1 MLGGEALETIG
12 YRIKKLRSY
21 VGITRKDLSEKLGI
35 SDKTLSRYENDIY
48 TPDVYALVRIATYFD
63 VSADYL
69 LGIGGLKSQMLENE
83 IINDRKDL
91 YKRYIECRENYSI
104 DEDALYYWI
113 YSESYGQKKG
123 GQTEF
128 AGFTDT
134 ESRKEIRKLR
144 YVEPIESIKLC
155 TEVYGKPMVLNNKDD
170 VGIFLIFGGHAII
183 RADICESSMPY
194 MLEPYYV

>member
-1 MLGGEALETIG
+1 METIG

-69 LGIGGLKSQMLENE
+69 LGIGGLKSQMMENE

-91 YKRYIECRENYSI
+91 YKRYIDCRENYSI
-104 DEDALYYWI
+104 DKDASYYWI

-128 AGFTDT
+128 VGFTDT

-183 RADICESSMPY
+183 RADICESVMPY
-194 MLEPYYV
+194 MLEPYYI